1 MKHLF
6 YYKQILNMH
15 QSNKNQENT
24 KIDLESYSEHSS
36 RLSSSNYT
44 TPEKP
49 LIMNHIQ
56 QPKKERKT
64 KTKINYS

>member
-1 MKHLF
+1 
-6 YYKQILNMH
+6 MH

-36 RLSSSNYT
+36 RLSSSKYT
-44 TPEKP
+44 TPEKS